1 MQQGAILSLD
11 GVTSQYLTIKND
23 DTSTGITAAFSG
35 FASSVSEGNSGIATT
50 PLTVKLSAPSAGTVT
65 VTYTVE
71 STFLSP
77 SATAGVDFVAET
89 GTLVFAPGQTTAT
102 LPVKV
107 YGDTAYEDSEYLH
120 VALTGAT
127 GAILSLDGVTS
138 QYLTIKNDDTLNPA
152 AAPVD
157 VA

>member
-1 MQQGAILSLD
+1 MFAPGQTTATLPVKVYGDTAYEDSEYLHVALTGATGAILSLD

-23 DTSTGITAAFSG
+23 DTSSAITAAFSG

-89 GTLVFAPGQTTAT
+89 GTLVFAPRADHRNAAG
-102 LPVKV
+102 
-107 YGDTAYEDSEYLH
+107 E
-120 VALTGAT
+120 
-127 GAILSLDGVTS
+127 GVRGHC
-138 QYLTIKNDDTLNPA
+138 L
-152 AAPVD
+152 
-157 VA
+157 